1 MAPKA
6 PAQVPAPPRDDAH
19 DEIQPD
25 EGNESDAGSRA
36 SRDSRASR
44 AARRRDR
51 REATHFVVAWIHNK
65 GTARRWQWRL

>member
-25 EGNESDAGSRA
+25 EGNESDAGSRDFFPIFFDLNPRYKNLGSERDLNPKLKPHRPETL
-36 SRDSRASR
+36 SR
-44 AARRRDR
+44 
-51 REATHFVVAWIHNK
+51 
-65 GTARRWQWRL
+65 